1 MRSCGQGRHLAVSIL
16 ELEGPF
22 DLERFVKALEAFG
35 RAYPVIFGEVTRGRL
50 FSVPAWRLGD
60 SGVIECCAHGEDK
73 SSAAVAL
80 FRLSGG
86 CTGHLCFDVIR
97 RRGGVEVVMT
107 WNHLLWD
114 GRGAELTLAE
124 ISRFWDA
131 PEREGMPFERWGLSQ
146 TGRMGFTEKLRVV
159 RPFAVRH
166 SELRRVSVV
175 SAGRLNPE
183 PSRPCFEFLR
193 FSVEETEQIR
203 RRADA
208 VTGGIFSLPYFL
220 AVTMRA
226 HALILERRGVSVGA
240 LECAVSTQ
248 LRKRGGLGGL
258 FQNQVSQ
265 MFFSLTLAQ
274 TGDLAE
280 AARELHRQF
289 ERANREGA
297 VSGFLV
303 MVDWMRRLPRALYQL
318 FLKREASGHITSFYY
333 AHTGNFM
340 PGVKTFCGASIQDG
354 WHVPSVF
361 QPPGTGLFFSERSG
375 RLTASLCWRTG
386 VLSEDEVQQMLGVV
400 RTELLGE
407 G

>member
-1 MRSCGQGRHLAVSIL
+1 
-16 ELEGPF
+16 
-22 DLERFVKALEAFG
+22 
-35 RAYPVIFGEVTRGRL
+35 
-50 FSVPAWRLGD
+50 
-60 SGVIECCAHGEDK
+60 
-73 SSAAVAL
+73 
-80 FRLSGG
+80 
-86 CTGHLCFDVIR
+86 
-97 RRGGVEVVMT
+97 
-107 WNHLLWD
+107 
-114 GRGAELTLAE
+114 
-124 ISRFWDA
+124 
-131 PEREGMPFERWGLSQ
+131 
-146 TGRMGFTEKLRVV
+146 
-159 RPFAVRH
+159 
-166 SELRRVSVV
+166 
-175 SAGRLNPE
+175 
-183 PSRPCFEFLR
+183 
-193 FSVEETEQIR
+193 
-203 RRADA
+203 
-208 VTGGIFSLPYFL
+208 
-220 AVTMRA
+220 
-226 HALILERRGVSVGA
+226 
-240 LECAVSTQ
+240 
-248 LRKRGGLGGL
+248 LGGL

-386 VLSEDEVQQMLGVV
+386 VLSGDEVQQMLGVV
-400 RTELLGE
+400 RTDLLG
-407 G
+407 GG